1 MYLCFGRIYGPI
13 SFGFANRVPQA
24 GRESPGIEFEVFTY
38 YLLNAGAC
46 TGYNLLGNKM
56 AEKSTILIVED
67 EPKIRS
73 ALRDFLEFKGFAA
86 FEATDGIEAQKQV
99 SQRKVD
105 LILLDLMLPEISGEQ
120 LCKQW
125 RKQGLQ
131 TPIIMVTAKGQ
142 EKEKIAGLN
151 LGADDYI
158 TKPFSL
164 EELLARIEA
173 VLRRTDPARAVGTV
187 FRFGDLDVDV
197 PALKVRRGQEDTD
210 ISKREGEII
219 QFFAANPNRVV
230 SREELY
236 ERIWQDTMT
245 DLGTRT
251 IDMHIAKLR
260 AKIERDLS
268 EPQIIKTV
276 RGAGY
281 KYEA

>member
-1 MYLCFGRIYGPI
+1 MT
-13 SFGFANRVPQA
+13 A
-24 GRESPGIEFEVFTY
+24 
-38 YLLNAGAC
+38 
-46 TGYNLLGNKM
+46 
-56 AEKSTILIVED
+56 KSRILIVED
-67 EPKIRS
+67 ESKIRS
-73 ALRDFLEFKGFAA
+73 ALRDFLDFKGFAVL
-86 FEATDGIEAQKQV
+86 EATDGIEAQKQI
-99 SQRKVD
+99 SKHKTD

-125 RKQGLQ
+125 RKEGLQ

-142 EKEKIAGLN
+142 EKEKITGLN

-173 VLRRTDPARAVGTV
+173 VLRRTDPARGVGTV
-187 FRFGDLDVDV
+187 FRFADLDVDIS
-197 PALKVRRGQEDTD
+197 ALKVRRNREDIE
-210 ISKREGEII
+210 ISKREAQII
-219 QFFAANPNRVV
+219 QFFAANPNRVI

-236 ERIWQDTMT
+236 ERVWQDTMT

-260 AKIERDLS
+260 AKIERDLA

-276 RGAGY
+276 RGVGY
-281 KYEA
+281 KYEI

>member
-1 MYLCFGRIYGPI
+1 
-13 SFGFANRVPQA
+13 
-24 GRESPGIEFEVFTY
+24 
-38 YLLNAGAC
+38 
-46 TGYNLLGNKM
+46 M
-56 AEKSTILIVED
+56 AAKSTILIVED
-67 EPKIRS
+67 ESKIRS
-73 ALRDFLEFKGFAA
+73 ALHDFLEFKGFCVI
-86 FEATDGIEAQKQV
+86 EAVDGLEAQKRV
-99 SQRKVD
+99 SQCKTD
-105 LILLDLMLPEISGEQ
+105 LIILDLMLPEVSGEQ
-120 LCKQW
+120 LCKLW

-164 EELLARIEA
+164 EELSARIEA
-173 VLRRTDPARAVGTV
+173 VLRRTDPARGVGTV
-187 FRFGDLDVDV
+187 FRFGDLNVDIS
-197 PALKVRRGQEDTD
+197 ALKARRGDESIE
-210 ISKREGEII
+210 ISKREAQII
-219 QFFAANPNRVV
+219 QFFEANPNRVI

-236 ERIWQDTMT
+236 EKVWDDRMT

-260 AKIERDLS
+260 AKIEKDLS

-281 KYEA
+281 KYET